1 MNLDNNETKRPIT
14 LYEKMDVILTEDE
27 INVLLIILKT
37 WAHFLFWFVR
47 FFGFSNYPVGN
58 EKNTGIN

>member
-1 MNLDNNETKRPIT
+1 MFLFWFLFCLNLNNEISHMNLDNNETKRPIT

-37 WAHFLFWFVR
+37 
-47 FFGFSNYPVGN
+47 
-58 EKNTGIN
+58 